1 MNRQYTFKFM
11 IAACL
16 LSVPLAAG
24 ADWYVGAGVG
34 TTNAD
39 SIDIAFDA
47 PPAATSDDQDNGY
60 KVFVGF
66 APGSNF
72 AIEGGYV
79 DLGEYDAQEA
89 GVFSAGLDTDAWY
102 VSLVG
107 RTNVYTNWYFF
118 GRLGLAMWNA
128 DLAYSDFVSSSS
140 GDDSGVDPVVGLG
153 FEYRFS
159 DNFFARVE
167 WEQFQNIGQ
176 DVRATIPSG
185 TLELNGNDIDLLSLS
200 IVYRFDLAP
209 GP

>member
-1 MNRQYTFKFM
+1 MNRQHTLKVVTASF
-11 IAACL
+11 L
-16 LSVPLAAG
+16 LFTPLNAS
-24 ADWYVGAGVG
+24 ADWYMGAGVG

-47 PPAATSDDQDNGY
+47 PPSATSDDQDNGY

-79 DLGEYDAQEA
+79 DLGKYDAQET

-102 VSLVG
+102 LSLVG

-118 GRLGLAMWNA
+118 GRLGVAMWNA
-128 DLAYSDFVSSSS
+128 DLTYSDFVSSNS

-176 DVRATIPSG
+176 DVRSTIPSG